1 MRRKLDEMTD
11 DERVLMDDVLVVAAV
26 YFGRKSEA
34 DEFRR
39 KHPMSAQNSEYHE
52 PAVSQAHDLMLAKLG
67 YLIERLSV
75 S

>member
-1 MRRKLDEMTD
+1 MRTLEQMTD
-11 DERVLMDDVLVVAAV
+11 DEKILMKEILMVAAA
-26 YFGRKSEA
+26 YFKRKDQA

-39 KHPMSAQNSEYHE
+39 KKPMSAENSEYHG
-52 PAVSQAHDLMLAKLG
+52 PAVSQARDLMLAKLG